1 MICKI
6 IINPDS
12 VQKKSKEQLDDIKN
26 NFKMFIQYR
35 GKSTEHYAHALH
47 NLEVPCTVVMTLR
60 KAKTVLPSLKPPVEK
75 ELRSGV
81 VYKIECPRCQACYVG
96 QTVRHLKT
104 RIADHRSRGPVK
116 EHFLKC
122 DSEISFEYIDILAST
137 NQGENH
143 LLTLEALQIKDLKP
157 SINTKDEFRS
167 RALRI
172 RI

>member
-1 MICKI
+1 
-6 IINPDS
+6 
-12 VQKKSKEQLDDIKN
+12 
-26 NFKMFIQYR
+26 
-35 GKSTEHYAHALH
+35 
-47 NLEVPCTVVMTLR
+47 MTLR

-104 RIADHRSRGPVK
+104 RISEHGYRGPVK
-116 EHFLKC
+116 EHFIMCGVSDIDLK
-122 DSEISFEYIDILAST
+122 YIDILAST
-137 NQGENH
+137 NQGENY
-143 LLTLEALQIKDLKP
+143 LLTLEALQIKELKP
-157 SINTKDEFRS
+157 SINTKDEFKS